1 MVKNLPSN
9 ASDVGSIP
17 GSGRPL
23 EEEMAAHCSI
33 LIWKILWTRSL
44 EAIVH
49 GAVKES
55 DTI

>member
-33 LIWKILWTRSL
+33 LIWKILWKRSL

>member
-23 EEEMAAHCSI
+23 EGEMAAHCSI
-33 LIWKILWTRSL
+33 LIWKILWKRSL

-55 DTI
+55 ETI